1 MTRKPEKPDTAE
13 QPGADA
19 ALALKDAADAREA
32 FENGVS
38 ILGHGGARMVPPGHI
53 IVVCRDPGLRRG
65 GIVHPAV
72 HVYPRKELTRGQL
85 RAMAAEPALE
95 VIEVG

>member
-1 MTRKPEKPDTAE
+1 MTRKPEKPDAADL
-13 QPGADA
+13 PGADA

-32 FENGVS
+32 FENGVY
-38 ILGHGGARMVPPGHI
+38 ILGDGAARMVPPDHI

-72 HVYPRKELTRGQL
+72 HVYPRKELTREQL
-85 RAMAAEPALE
+85 FAMAKEPALE
-95 VIEVG
+95 VIGVG